1 MLAQGR
7 HTTVKVSPKYTKQAT
22 RQIVVTGVALA
33 GLIAERLATEPH
45 TRLR

>member
-1 MLAQGR
+1 MIGVGALIAG
-7 HTTVKVSPKYTKQAT
+7 VD
-22 RQIVVTGVALA
+22 VALA